1 MFLKLNKAVNVIRC
15 AVNSIVQKTR
25 ERVLTAYVKAA
36 CATSGEMYVDTAA
49 KVLIA
54 CVIGMLLLV
63 SFYALYKNNIIPNVT
78 NKANDMFNYSA

>member
-1 MFLKLNKAVNVIRC
+1 MFQKVGNRVRRAAAKIRNGTLMLC
-15 AVNSIVQKTR
+15 
-25 ERVLTAYVKAA
+25 VKAEQA
-36 CATSGEMYVDTAA
+36 KSGEMYIDTAA

-63 SFYALYKNNIIPNVT
+63 SFYALFKSNIIPNVT